1 MVNFTVRAALLRGV
15 YWIEGWL
22 GSRPV
27 RRNEKSL
34 TSAGN
39 RTMIP
44 LSYSVLIS
52 ALSGVYQVGDEL
64 QIYFQTAEINKKSRM
79 NKKD

>member
-1 MVNFTVRAALLRGV
+1 
-15 YWIEGWL
+15 
-22 GSRPV
+22 
-27 RRNEKSL
+27 
-34 TSAGN
+34 
-39 RTMIP
+39 MIP

-79 NKKD
+79 NKKDWRENRMLEGQYKNALTTGRF